1 MVSLHHLYQ
10 CETES
15 LSATRSDTHSLW
27 EAGPLGREISAT
39 MDFLFIAD
47 VPEDGLTLVG

>member
-1 MVSLHHLYQ
+1 MVSLDHLYL

-27 EAGPLGREISAT
+27 EAGSLGWEISAT
-39 MDFLFIAD
+39 MDYLFIAD
-47 VPEDGLTLVG
+47 VPEGGLTLVG